1 MLSILRKH
9 ARHWIIGLI
18 VFAIAVV
25 FVLSYGFGGMNSGRS
40 DNVAVVNG
48 QPILIT
54 AYARQLNEMIRQ
66 YQEMSRSELT
76 PEMVKAMRLKEM
88 ARDRLIAEAL
98 LLQAAERQGLMVSDA
113 ELRERIQSYPFFQ
126 RDGKFDENLYFMLLA
141 RNQLSS
147 AEFEE
152 QERRALQ
159 LRKITEEVTSLAKV
173 SDAQIREMDNLAK
186 EAVQVSYLAVTPDR
200 FIASQHPGEA
210 ELSRYYQDNQEKFRV
225 PARARVSYLV
235 FRTRDF
241 QERVTI
247 SDAVVE
253 DFINEHPAEFLRPK
267 VVRVRQIVLAIPP
280 KADARARQRLEKQAQ
295 ELLGKLKAGED
306 FARLAQTYSQD
317 LASRDRGG
325 DLGEVQRGQ
334 HPPQWD
340 LAAFGLKPGE
350 VGRAD
355 TPQGVYLLK
364 MEEVKETEKIPEAET
379 RLRQGLKQEKA
390 KTLAQEAAKEA
401 RAVLSQDTAAEVAKK
416 YGGSLK
422 ETPLI
427 SEKDQVPGLG
437 PAPAFNQAALQLT
450 TGEVSRVVELPDGFA
465 VMKFL
470 EYQAENLPPFLQIK
484 DQVVQQVK
492 KQGAMKDAEQEATR
506 LLARLRKG
514 EPLAQVAV
522 AAGLP
527 VKESGFFTRF
537 EGFEG
542 QRQAEAFTGAAFLL
556 SREHPYPDR
565 PLAWKESYYLLAF
578 KERRPADQAELQK
591 NWEKL
596 KTQLLEDKKQMILV
610 SWLEAEHRRAK
621 IKEYEL
627 PGGE

>member
-1 MLSILRKH
+1 MLNILRKH

-18 VFAIAVV
+18 VFAIGVV
-25 FVLSYGFGGMNSGRS
+25 FVLSYGFGGLHSGPLQE
-40 DNVAVVNG
+40 VAVVNG

-76 PEMVKAMRLKEM
+76 PEMIKAMRLKEM
-88 ARDRLIAEAL
+88 ARDRLLAEAL
-98 LLQAAERQGLMVSDA
+98 LLQAAERQGLTVSDA

-126 RDGKFDENLYFMLLA
+126 RDGKFDENLYFILLA

-159 LRKITEEVTSLAKV
+159 LRKITEEVTSLAKI
-173 SDAQIREMDNLAK
+173 SDAQIREVYNLAK

-200 FIASQHPGEA
+200 FMASQHPGEA

-247 SDAVVE
+247 SDAAVE
-253 DFINEHPAEFLRPK
+253 DFIKEHPAEFLRPK

-280 KADARARQRLEKQAQ
+280 KADAGARQRLEKQAQ

-317 LASRDRGG
+317 PASRDRGG
-325 DLGEVQRGQ
+325 DLAEVQRGQ

-340 LAAFGLKPGE
+340 LVAFGLKPGE
-350 VGRAD
+350 VDRAD
-355 TPQGVYLLK
+355 TPQAIYLLQ
-364 MEEVKETEKIPEAET
+364 MEEVKETEKIPEAGT
-379 RLRQGLKQEKA
+379 RLRQRLKQEKA
-390 KTLAQEAAKEA
+390 ETLAQEAAKEA

-427 SEKDQVPGLG
+427 SQKDQVPGLG
-437 PAPAFNQAALQLT
+437 PAPAFNQAALQLKP
-450 TGEVSRVVELPDGFA
+450 GEVSRVVELPDGFA

-542 QRQAEAFTGAAFLL
+542 QRQAEALTGAAFLL

-610 SWLEAEHRRAK
+610 SWLEAERRRAE

>member
-1 MLSILRKH
+1 MLNILRKH
-9 ARHWIIGLI
+9 ARHWIIGLM
-18 VFAIAVV
+18 VFAIGAV
-25 FVLSYGFGGMNSGRS
+25 FILSYGYGGLHSGPS

-48 QPILIT
+48 QPIKVT

-66 YQEMSRSELT
+66 YQEMSQSELT

-98 LLQAAERQGLMVSDA
+98 LLQAAAHQGLTVSDA

-126 RDGKFDENLYFMLLA
+126 RDGKFDENLYFMLL
-141 RNQLSS
+141 RQNQLSS

-152 QERRALQ
+152 QERRNLQ

-173 SDAQIREMDNLAK
+173 SDAQIREMNTLAK
-186 EAVQVSYLAVTPDR
+186 EAIQVSYLEINPDR
-200 FIASQHPGEA
+200 FMANQHPGEP

-225 PARARVSYLV
+225 PARARVSYLF

-247 SDAVVE
+247 TDAAVE
-253 DFINEHPAEFLRPK
+253 DIIKEHQAEFSRPK
-267 VVRVRQIVLAIPP
+267 VVRVRQIVLVIPP
-280 KADARARQRLEKQAQ
+280 KADAGTRQRLEKQAQ
-295 ELLGKLKAGED
+295 ELFDKLKAGED
-306 FARLAQTYSQD
+306 FAGLAKTYSQD
-317 LASRDRGG
+317 PASRDRGG
-325 DLGEVQRGQ
+325 DLGEVPRGQ

-340 LAAFGLKPGE
+340 LAVFGLKPGE

-355 TPQGVYLLK
+355 TPQAIYLLQ
-364 MEEVKETEKIPEAET
+364 MEGVKETEKIPGAET
-379 RLRQGLKQEKA
+379 KLRELLKQEKA
-390 KTLAQEAAKEA
+390 KTMAQEAAKEA
-401 RAVLSQDTAAEVAKK
+401 RAALSQDTAAEVAKK
-416 YGGSLK
+416 YGSSLK
-422 ETPLI
+422 ETPWI
-427 SEKDQVPGLG
+427 SQMDQVPGLG
-437 PAPAFNQAALQLT
+437 PAPAFNQAALQLKP
-450 TGEVSRVVELPDGFA
+450 GEVSRVVELPDGCA
-465 VMKFL
+465 VMKSL

-484 DQVVQQVK
+484 DQVAQQVK
-492 KQGAMKDAEQEATR
+492 KQGAMKDAEQDATR

-514 EPLAQVAV
+514 DPLAQVAV

-542 QRQAEAFTGAAFLL
+542 QRQAEAITGAAFLL
-556 SREHPYPDR
+556 SREHPFPDH

-578 KERRPADQAELQK
+578 KERRPPDPAELQK
-591 NWEKL
+591 NWENL
-596 KTQLLEDKKQMILV
+596 KTQLLKDKKQMMLV

>member
-1 MLSILRKH
+1 
-9 ARHWIIGLI
+9 
-18 VFAIAVV
+18 
-25 FVLSYGFGGMNSGRS
+25 
-40 DNVAVVNG
+40 
-48 QPILIT
+48 
-54 AYARQLNEMIRQ
+54 
-66 YQEMSRSELT
+66 
-76 PEMVKAMRLKEM
+76 
-88 ARDRLIAEAL
+88 
-98 LLQAAERQGLMVSDA
+98 
-113 ELRERIQSYPFFQ
+113 
-126 RDGKFDENLYFMLLA
+126 
-141 RNQLSS
+141 
-147 AEFEE
+147 
-152 QERRALQ
+152 
-159 LRKITEEVTSLAKV
+159 
-173 SDAQIREMDNLAK
+173 
-186 EAVQVSYLAVTPDR
+186 VSYLAVTPDR
-200 FIASQHPGEA
+200 FMADQHPGEA

-241 QERVTI
+241 QGRVTI
-247 SDAVVE
+247 SDAALE
-253 DFINEHPAEFLRPK
+253 DFIKEHPAEFLRPK
-267 VVRVRQIVLAIPP
+267 VVRVSQIVLAIPP
-280 KADARARQRLEKQAQ
+280 NTDAGTRQRLEKQTQ
-295 ELLGKLKAGED
+295 ELLDKLKAGED

-334 HPPQWD
+334 HSPQWD

-355 TPQGVYLLK
+355 TPQAIYLLK
-364 MEEVKETEKIPEAET
+364 MEEVKETEKIPGAET
-379 RLRQGLKQEKA
+379 RLRQRLEQEKA
-390 KTLAQEAAKEA
+390 ETLAQEAAKEA

-427 SEKDQVPGLG
+427 SQMDQVPGLG
-437 PAPAFNQAALQLT
+437 PAPAFNQAALQLKP
-450 TGEVSRVVELPDGFA
+450 GEVSHVVELPESFA
-465 VMKFL
+465 VMKSL
-470 EYQAENLPPFLQIK
+470 EYQADNLPPFLQIK

-492 KQGAMKDAEQEATR
+492 RQEAMKDAEQEAAR

-514 EPLAQVAV
+514 EPLAQVAA

-542 QRQAEAFTGAAFLL
+542 QRQAEALTGAAFLL

-565 PLAWKESYYLLAF
+565 PLAWKGSYYLLAF

-596 KTQLLEDKKQMILV
+596 KTQLLQDKKQMMLV
-610 SWLEAEHRRAK
+610 SWLEAERRRAK

>member
-1 MLSILRKH
+1 MLNILRKH
-9 ARHWIIGLI
+9 ARHWIIGLM
-18 VFAIAVV
+18 VCAIGAV
-25 FVLSYGFGGMNSGRS
+25 FVLSYGYGGLHSGS
-40 DNVAVVNG
+40 SQEVAEVNG

-54 AYARQLNEMIRQ
+54 DYARQLNEMIRQ

-98 LLQAAERQGLMVSDA
+98 LLQAGARQGLTVSDA

-126 RDGKFDENLYFMLLA
+126 RDGKFDENLYFMLL
-141 RNQLSS
+141 RQNQLSS

-152 QERRALQ
+152 QERRSLQ

-173 SDAQIREMDNLAK
+173 SDAQIREMNTLAK
-186 EAVQVSYLAVTPDR
+186 EAIQVSYLEITPDR
-200 FIASQHPGEA
+200 FMANQHPGEP

-225 PARARVSYLV
+225 PARARVSYL
-235 FRTRDF
+235 FFHTRDF

-247 SDAVVE
+247 TDAAVE
-253 DFINEHPAEFLRPK
+253 DIIKEHPAEFSRPK
-267 VVRVRQIVLAIPP
+267 VVRVRQIVLVIPP
-280 KADARARQRLEKQAQ
+280 KTDAGTRQRLEKQAQ
-295 ELLGKLKAGED
+295 ELFDKLKAGED
-306 FARLAQTYSQD
+306 FARLAKTYSQD
-317 LASRDRGG
+317 PASRDRGG
-325 DLGEVQRGQ
+325 DLGEVPRGQ

-340 LAAFGLKPGE
+340 LAVFGLKPGE

-355 TPQGVYLLK
+355 TPQAIYLLQ
-364 MEEVKETEKIPEAET
+364 MEGVKETEKIPGAET
-379 RLRQGLKQEKA
+379 KLRERLKQEKA
-390 KTLAQEAAKEA
+390 KTLAQEAAQEA
-401 RAVLSQDTAAEVAKK
+401 RAALSQDTAAEVAKK
-416 YGGSLK
+416 YGSSLK
-422 ETPLI
+422 ETPWI
-427 SEKDQVPGLG
+427 SQIDQVPGLG
-437 PAPAFNQAALQLT
+437 PAPAFNQAALQLKP
-450 TGEVSRVVELPDGFA
+450 GEVSRVVELPDGCA
-465 VMKFL
+465 VMKSL

-492 KQGAMKDAEQEATR
+492 QQGAMKDAEQEATR

-514 EPLAQVAV
+514 DPLAQVAV
-522 AAGLP
+522 AAGLS

-542 QRQAEAFTGAAFLL
+542 QRQAEALTGAAFLL

-565 PLAWKESYYLLAF
+565 PLVWKDGYYLLAF
-578 KERRPADQAELQK
+578 KERRPPDPAELQK
-591 NWEKL
+591 NWENL
-596 KTQLLEDKKQMILV
+596 KTQLLKDKKQMMLV